1 MHRYL
6 TLALFVALVLGGGT
20 LIGLMTLPG
29 EWYAGLAKPSFNPP
43 NWIFAP
49 VWTLLYI
56 MVAVAGW
63 RTWQHSPRSAAMAV
77 WFIQLALNFVWSLA
91 FFGAH
96 RIGAAQVLALDFS
109 PKMLELARL
118 KALPARFLQADLLG
132 EWPAE
137 LESALFDRIVSTWP
151 RWIRSCPAY
160 IATSF
165 AIEPSNTPITREAM
179 NAVTRLIA
187 SHAQRFWNDFQ
198 TEAKTS
204 SSSFRPACASTGRPR
219 SAKAP
224 NATAAAA
231 RRERERGAV
240 HRYGRP

>member
-29 EWYAGLAKPSFNPP
+29 EWYARLAKPSFNPP

-77 WFIQLALNFVWSLA
+77 WFIQLALNFVWSPT

-96 RIGAAQVLALDFS
+96 RIGAAQVIVVALLTTIIAFI
-109 PKMLELARL
+109 MMR
-118 KALPARFLQADLLG
+118 
-132 EWPAE
+132 
-137 LESALFDRIVSTWP
+137 WP
-151 RWIRSCPAY
+151 RDR
-160 IATSF
+160 
-165 AIEPSNTPITREAM
+165 
-179 NAVTRLIA
+179 
-187 SHAQRFWNDFQ
+187 
-198 TEAKTS
+198 
-204 SSSFRPACASTGRPR
+204 
-219 SAKAP
+219 
-224 NATAAAA
+224 AAALLFMPYA
-231 RRERERGAV
+231 AWVAFATLLNGALW
-240 HRYGRP
+240 YLN